1 MRPRAGGCVNHFGV
15 ATHLTVATALEGRCR
30 YDPRRTD
37 KETGKVNVSPKL
49 RRQVARPGS
58 EVPRSRLGHRT
69 GAAHTP
75 WDPTRPHTHVGVRH
89 TGVDPAQPP
98 PRLNTR
104 QARGAAP
111 TPGSP
116 PCPPKSASHPLPRK
130 GRGPRDLG
138 PGRRGG
144 TCPRRQSRPNL
155 QPPIDDRRH
164 YCHPP
169 LADPRDECGRVVNA
183 GAVTVP
189 LDLIPMKANVWPAR
203 CLEKRWRFHVLI

>member
-1 MRPRAGGCVNHFGV
+1 MQRERWSAPARPRAGGCVNHFRV
-15 ATHLTVATALEGRCR
+15 ATHLTVATAPGGGCR

-58 EVPRSRLGHRT
+58 EVPRSRLGHGR
-69 GAAHTP
+69 A
-75 WDPTRPHTHVGVRH
+75 PHTHRGILHVPTH
-89 TGVDPAQPP
+89 TWACD
-98 PRLNTR
+98 TR
-104 QARGAAP
+104 ASIPHSLLQARGAAP

-116 PCPPKSASHPLPRK
+116 PRPPKSASHPLLRK

-164 YCHPP
+164 YC
-169 LADPRDECGRVVNA
+169 
-183 GAVTVP
+183 VTR
-189 LDLIPMKANVWPAR
+189 LSHIPGTNVAASLTRAQLLSPS
-203 CLEKRWRFHVLI
+203 I